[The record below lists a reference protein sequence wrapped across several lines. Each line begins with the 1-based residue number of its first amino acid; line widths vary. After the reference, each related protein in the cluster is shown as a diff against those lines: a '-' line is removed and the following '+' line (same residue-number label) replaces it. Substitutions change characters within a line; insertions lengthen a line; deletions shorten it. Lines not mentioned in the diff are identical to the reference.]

1 MDALTRTRGTKREAR
16 KEGAQLHGQLSVS
29 EVEGEAAR
37 AEVVQAPAQ
46 QAHQAERA
54 AQEVERLQRRLGELE
69 KAREGAVRERDE
81 ECVCK
86 AVVQAELAGEVSSVM
101 AGLHEEG
108 RWEAVAS
115 EAASEAAASAA
126 ATVECV
132 AAAAA

>member
-1 MDALTRTRGTKREAR
+1 MATLTHPRGTEREAR

-81 ECVCK
+81 ECVCE

-101 AGLHEEG
+101 AGLCEEG